1 VNRLLAGSA
10 DLARRYCVWLWADG
24 VGAALLRVVGG
35 VAAAAFVGGICLA
48 APIVLAPVAA
58 GWVLGAWHASR
69 PQEESEDGADDYDPA
84 EFLEHLHELMAKQDR
99 LHLAQI
105 AADLYDDP
113 DATGQVRDLCAAAG
127 VVITRGVR
135 VPGRGVST
143 GLYRRDLPPLPDPSP
158 LTPVAVVVAG
168 QDEQQQ
174 QQHAGGEG
182 FVITPDPAGNPRRW
196 RVQWPDTQAS

>member
-10 DLARRYCVWLWADG
+10 DLARRYCVWLLADG

-69 PQEESEDGADDYDPA
+69 PQEESEEGGEDYAPA
-84 EFLEHLHELMAKQDR
+84 EFLALLHELLAETDR

-105 AADLYDDP
+105 AADLYGAP

-143 GLYRRDLPPLPDPSP
+143 GIYRRDLPPLPDPSP
-158 LTPVAVVVAG
+158 TGPVAVVAAG
-168 QDEQQQ
+168 QGEQQQ
-174 QQHAGGEG
+174 QQHGDGEG
-182 FVITPDPAGNPRRW
+182 FVITPDPAGNPQRW